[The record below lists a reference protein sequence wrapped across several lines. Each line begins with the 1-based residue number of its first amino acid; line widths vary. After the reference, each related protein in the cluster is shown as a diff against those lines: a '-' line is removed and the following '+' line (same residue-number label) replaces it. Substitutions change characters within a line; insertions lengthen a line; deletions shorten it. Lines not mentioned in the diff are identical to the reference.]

1 MNHPSDSADE
11 NLLQSGKESVEKD
24 DTILHLVDK
33 KRHPHAFRLVLP
45 HGNIEPE
52 EGKAHE
58 SSGGMSAWKGPPI
71 DGDDDEM
78 ATVVLRS
85 RSSHDLFDDGNE
97 DEIELERHEK
107 VEEKGTK
114 LRGELGSWS

>member
-1 MNHPSDSADE
+1 
-11 NLLQSGKESVEKD
+11 
-24 DTILHLVDK
+24 
-33 KRHPHAFRLVLP
+33 
-45 HGNIEPE
+45 
-52 EGKAHE
+52 
-58 SSGGMSAWKGPPI
+58 MSAWKGPAI
-71 DGDDDEM
+71 DGDVDEM

-85 RSSHDLFDDGNE
+85 RSSHDLFDDGDE